1 MEATPARTVFAFAV
15 LYVVWGSTY
24 LAIRFALETLPGFAM
39 AGVRFLVAGGLVYA
53 WARLRGTPAPTRREW
68 RSAAIVGALLLLGGN
83 GAVVWAE
90 RTVPSG
96 PAALLI
102 ATMPLWV
109 VLIEWARHGG
119 SRPGFAVL
127 AGLVLGFTGVGILID
142 PIGAVRGG
150 TIDPVG
156 ALVLVLGSL
165 SWSVG
170 SALAPRLDLPKSML
184 LGTAMEMI
192 AGGVLLTVL
201 AAVTGELAE
210 VDLTAASFRSLGA
223 LLYLIVFGSILAFN
237 AFVYLL
243 KAAPPARV
251 ATYAY
256 VNPVVAVLLG
266 WLLANEPI
274 DARVLAA
281 TGIIVAA
288 VAMVTFGRSTPRD
301 LPVVEDVDAAASPS

>member
-15 LYVVWGSTY
+15 LYLVWGSTY

-53 WARLRGTPAPTRREW
+53 WARVRGTPVPTRREW

-96 PAALLI
+96 PAALLV

-109 VLIEWARHGG
+109 VLLEWGRSGG
-119 SRPGFAVL
+119 SRPGIAVL
-127 AGLVLGFTGVGILID
+127 VGLVLGFAGVGILID

-150 TIDPVG
+150 AIDPAG
-156 ALVLVLGSL
+156 AFVLVLGSL

-170 SALAPRLDLPKSML
+170 SALAPRLELPKSML

-192 AGGVLLTVL
+192 AGGVLLTLL
-201 AAVTGELAE
+201 AAVTGELAQ
-210 VDLTAASFRSLGA
+210 VNLATASFRSIGA

-256 VNPVVAVLLG
+256 VNPVVAVGLG

-274 DARVLAA
+274 DARMIAA

-301 LPVVEDVDAAASPS
+301 LPVVEDVDAAASPG

>member
-39 AGVRFLVAGGLVYA
+39 AGVRFLVAGALVYA

-68 RSAAIVGALLLLGGN
+68 RSAAIIGALLLLGGN

-96 PAALLI
+96 PAALLV

-109 VLIEWARHGG
+109 VLLEWARSGG

-150 TIDPVG
+150 TVDPVG
-156 ALVLVLGSL
+156 AVVLVLGSL

-192 AGGVLLTVL
+192 AGGVLLTAL
-201 AAVTGELAE
+201 AAVTGELAQ
-210 VDLTAASFRSLGA
+210 VNLAAASFRSLGA

-288 VAMVTFGRSTPRD
+288 VAMVTFGRSTPSA
-301 LPVVEDVDAAASPS
+301 LPVVEDIDAAASPG